1 MPLKRLAEIKA
12 ATAASLTRI
21 DLLIE
26 AIGRSLDVIE
36 ARLRSCAVTGQAL
49 TLREHQRRTLQ

>member
-21 DLLIE
+21 DFLVE

-36 ARLRSCAVTGQAL
+36 ARLKSCVAIRKAL